1 MKLGYKIGIF
11 TTLAAGLGLYLYGR
25 IAGIKNFVNNLVIT
39 PKWYGGINDMEI
51 DPNRGIKLPLAIDIE
66 NRSDEEMKIRINSM
80 TANSKDGS
88 SFASSKA
95 GNYEALVKKQRKT
108 TIPIDVWIEATPV
121 YKILVTGLINLS
133 NGNSFGFE
141 NKVSAIVKDASMRIN
156 LSAKGVTF
164 DIIIDF
170 GQSKKVEDSRLSG
183 LGLVS
188 YAERKI
194 QPLSD
199 YQHLLPENFEMDLT
213 YEDPIIASN
222 ITPEET
228 ARFVRKM
235 AYEYRRDT
243 KMLSEA
249 LLKPTVKD
257 TVKSIWDFC
266 VNHIK
271 YEMDSLDNEQVRRP
285 LRTLLD
291 QRADCDCYSAL
302 IASMC
307 ENLNLN
313 YQLRIAE
320 YDHKGYYQH
329 IYVIIE
335 GYVCD
340 PVVDRCFY
348 EKPTTKHKD
357 F

>member
-39 PKWYGGINDMEI
+39 PKWYGGIQDMKL
-51 DPNRGIKLPLAIDIE
+51 DPNRGIKLPLAIDLE
-66 NRSDEEMKIRINSM
+66 NRSDEELSIRINSM
-80 TANSKDGS
+80 TATSKDGS
-88 SFASSKA
+88 VFASSKA
-95 GNYEALVKKQRKT
+95 SKDYKLIKKQRTT
-108 TIPIDVWIEATPV
+108 TIPVDVWIEASAV
-121 YKILVTGLINLS
+121 YKVVGTGILNLIA
-133 NGNSFGFE
+133 GQSFGYE
-141 NKVSAIVKDASMRIN
+141 NKVSSIVKDASMRIN

-164 DIIIDF
+164 DVIIDF
-170 GQSKKVEDSRLSG
+170 GQSKKVGDSKLNG
-183 LGLVS
+183 LGIVNYENRQIL
-188 YAERKI
+188 
-194 QPLSD
+194 PLSD
-199 YQHLLPENFEMDLT
+199 YQHLLPEDFESDLC

-243 KMLSEA
+243 KMLSED